1 MTFDRFNVLIGC
13 CAAVL
18 AIFIIF
24 ATVARV
30 TESNNT
36 RDADVTRAK
45 LAACARFERSSKQMA
60 CVALAVR

>member
-1 MTFDRFNVLIGC
+1 MTFDRTNVLVGC
-13 CAAVL
+13 FTAAVL
-18 AIFIIF
+18 FFICC
-24 ATVARV
+24 ALVARV

-45 LAACARFERSSKQMA
+45 LAACARFERSSEQMA